1 MPFIGLASA
10 SAKHSDSAHPAPANV
25 PNSAPHISAVLA
37 GYAAVKNG
45 CVLTMPPCS
54 SAAPLS
60 RTKKKEITRSSQTA
74 GCFHHDLVTVRNSV
88 QETATAT
95 SPHARYGR
103 SYPRVV
109 ETRNTIQ
116 MQEANRNARIPI
128 HSPERPASRP
138 VRGSFRSAGSTAGLI
153 GSDLLREA
161 RARPRMEKRRNGR
174 AG

>member
-1 MPFIGLASA
+1 MPFIGRASA
-10 SAKHSDSAHPAPANV
+10 SAKHSARALPAPANV

-45 CVLTMPPCS
+45 WVLITPPCS

-60 RTKKKEITRSSQTA
+60 NTNTNEITRSSHSA
-74 GCFHHDLVTVRNSV
+74 GGFHHDRVIVRNSV

-109 ETRNTIQ
+109 ETRKTIQ
-116 MQEANRNARIPI
+116 M
-128 HSPERPASRP
+128 
-138 VRGSFRSAGSTAGLI
+138 
-153 GSDLLREA
+153 
-161 RARPRMEKRRNGR
+161 
-174 AG
+174 